1 MSGPLRLPDI
11 PPDLPLDRKAATAS
25 LDIHVNGVAIGN
37 AVEGDVTHRFRS
49 GLRRFGRE
57 VSLHVS

>member
-1 MSGPLRLPDI
+1 MSGTLRLPDI

-25 LDIHVNGVAIGN
+25 LDIHVNGVAFGH

-49 GLRRFGRE
+49 GLP
-57 VSLHVS
+57 SLGS